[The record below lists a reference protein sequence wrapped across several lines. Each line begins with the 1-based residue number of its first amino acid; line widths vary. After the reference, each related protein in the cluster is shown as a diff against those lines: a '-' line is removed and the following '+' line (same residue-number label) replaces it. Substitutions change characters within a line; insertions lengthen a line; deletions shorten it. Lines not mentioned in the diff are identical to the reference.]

1 MDNDQHSKVL
11 NNFQRTR
18 RAVLK
23 AAVVNAAAVA
33 GAAFVPKFAKAA
45 TEIPIGVVVGL
56 TGAGADYGRD
66 ALRAF
71 QLVVDRVNRSGGIRS
86 LGGATIKLLV
96 ADHQTDLRV
105 ASSET
110 ERLITRENVL
120 GILGWAASGPARVGS
135 EVSERYQVPSIDTSV
150 DYVLTERGLK
160 YFYRAAINTRQTCD
174 RGVAFVQD
182 MEKTHGAVVKR
193 VVILHEDLAFGT
205 GAGDLFEAAIKRAG
219 RWQLVDRVAYTAAR
233 LTEATGIVNK
243 LKAENVD
250 VVFQASYPSDGIL
263 IQRAMKQL
271 RLNLVANVHPA
282 GAPPNIQYV
291 GNLKD
296 DANYVICTL
305 GWTPTMAE
313 KLPPIA
319 KATVDEYTK
328 RYNVAVQDQ
337 AGYSLSAAAA
347 MVAALSQIRSLD
359 RAALWQAIDKIDL
372 TFGQDPNVIIP
383 FGVKWDEK
391 HDNAKAEPAV
401 TQILNQQLVVV
412 APKELASA
420 APVVPPPTWDKR
432 A

>member
-1 MDNDQHSKVL
+1 MDKDQHSIKPI
-11 NNFQRTR
+11 NRRT
-18 RAVLK
+18 VLK
-23 AAVVNAAAVA
+23 AAGLSAVP
-33 GAAFVPKFAKAA
+33 FMPKFANAA

-71 QLVVDRVNRSGGIRS
+71 QLVVDRVNQSGGIKS

-150 DYVLTERGLK
+150 DYKLTERGLK
-160 YFYRAAINTRQTCD
+160 YFYRAAINTRQTCERGVQFIQEMEQT
-174 RGVAFVQD
+174 RGVA
-182 MEKTHGAVVKR
+182 VKR
-193 VVILHEDLAFGT
+193 VAILHEDLAYGT
-205 GAGDLFEAAIKRAG
+205 GSGDVFKEAIERAG
-219 RWQLVDRVAYTAAR
+219 KWQIVDRVVYTAAK
-233 LTEATGIVNK
+233 LNEATGIVNK
-243 LKAENVD
+243 LKALNVD
-250 VVFQASYPSDGIL
+250 VVFQASYPADGIL

-282 GAPPNIQYV
+282 GAPPNQQYI
-291 GNLKD
+291 GNLKE
-296 DANYVICTL
+296 DANYVVTAL
-305 GWTPTMAE
+305 GWTPSMEA
-313 KLPPIA
+313 KLPAGA
-319 KATVDEYTK
+319 KATVAEYM
-328 RYNVAVQDQ
+328 RRHNVAVQDQ

-347 MVAALSQIRSLD
+347 MVAALSQIKSLD

-391 HDNAKAEPAV
+391 HDNAKAQAVV
-401 TQILNQQLVVV
+401 TQILGQQLAVVS
-412 APKELASA
+412 PKELASQ
-420 APVVPPPTWDKR
+420 APVVPAPAWDKR
-432 A
+432 GG